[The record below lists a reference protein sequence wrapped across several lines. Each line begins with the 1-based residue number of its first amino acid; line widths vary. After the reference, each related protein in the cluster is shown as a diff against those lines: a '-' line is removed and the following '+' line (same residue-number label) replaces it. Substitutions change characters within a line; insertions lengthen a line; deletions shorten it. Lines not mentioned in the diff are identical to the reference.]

1 MKNLKFNFISHNV
14 KGLQINK
21 KRFKVFENFKRK
33 PSSDDMLFLQETH
46 FYSSA
51 NKRTK
56 GF

>member
-33 PSSDDMLFLQETH
+33 PSSDMLFLQETH